1 MNTRLSVASI
11 ALAALTLAGCSAAPT
26 LETALVTSVA
36 AAEGGSFTLSSVDEV
51 TGEAFLVVCPYES
64 KESVEERLGFAW
76 RDAPDYAQT
85 DDRQTVAT
93 ISGNEVLSSS
103 ELDRSEVDFC
113 AAGSW
118 SVLPVDSELTVEK
131 SGDTVQVSPAS

>member
-1 MNTRLSVASI
+1 MNTRLSVATI
-11 ALAALTLAGCSAAPT
+11 ALAALTLVGCSAAPT

-36 AAEGGSFTLSSVDEV
+36 AAEGGPFTLSSVDEV

-76 RDAPDYAQT
+76 PDAPDYAQA
-85 DDRQTVAT
+85 DDRQTVAV
-93 ISGNEVLSSS
+93 IRGDEVLSSA
-103 ELDRSEVDFC
+103 ELDRNEVDFC

-118 SVLPVDSELTVEK
+118 TVLPVASELTVEK
-131 SGDTVQVSPAS
+131 SGGIVQVSPAS